1 MIRNPTDEQW
11 NNATVTVIT
20 LNGDDYYNKDITDQ
34 PFNDDF
40 NVITFWEDQNT
51 ITVYPMSQV
60 QSVTFNLGVI
70 EVVKEIEEEVGDE

>member
-11 NNATVTVIT
+11 NNAKVTVIT
-20 LNGDDYYNKDITDQ
+20 INGDDYYNKDITDQ
-34 PFNDDF
+34 PVNDEF

-60 QSVTFNLGVI
+60 QSVTFTLGVI
-70 EVVKEIEEEVGDE
+70 EVKPQPPGEE

>member
-20 LNGDDYYNKDITDQ
+20 INGDDYYNKDITDQ
-34 PFNDDF
+34 PVNDDF
-40 NVITFWEDQNT
+40 DAITFWEDQNS
-51 ITVYPMSQV
+51 IIVLPMSQV

-70 EVVKEIEEEVGDE
+70 EVKELEDEVGDE